1 MRTNGDPVGLSGTII
16 RVNPSTGAGMPD
28 NWFGPS
34 PDLNKRRVI
43 AYGLRNPFRF
53 TFRPGTS
60 ELWIGDVGALSWEE
74 FNRVVNPKQAPRNFG
89 WPCYEGP
96 NKNVQFDSLEL
107 TLCENL
113 YADGTAHGPYY
124 AYPRGSRVVPGD
136 PCPDGQIPGAVI
148 SGAAF
153 YPTTGGPFP
162 AAYRRALFFSDYG
175 RKCIWAMR
183 AGADGL
189 PDATQIETFA
199 SGLAGPVDLK
209 IGPDGGLYYVGF
221 DDGEHPS
228 NNRWPACGRDG
239 RSDIGRGS
247 SHGRLRRFGIDRP
260 EGRRAR
266 VRLGPRRGRH
276 VRRLDRGRAV
286 PHVHPKRGR

>member
-1 MRTNGDPVGLSGTII
+1 M
-16 RVNPSTGAGMPD
+16 
-28 NWFGPS
+28 
-34 PDLNKRRVI
+34 
-43 AYGLRNPFRF
+43 
-53 TFRPGTS
+53 
-60 ELWIGDVGALSWEE
+60 SWEE
-74 FNRVVNPKQAPRNFG
+74 FNRVVNPKGAPRNFG

-96 NKNVQFDSLEL
+96 NKNVQFDSLDL

-136 PCPDGQIPGAVI
+136 PCPDGPIPGAVI

-209 IGPDGGLYYVGF
+209 IGPDGGLYYAGF
-221 DDGEHPS
+221 DDGKIHRITVGPRAVATADPTS
-228 NNRWPACGRDG
+228 GPAPLTVDFDG
-239 RSDIGRGS
+239 SASTDPKGGS
-247 SHGRLRRFGIDRP
+247 LG
-260 EGRRAR
+260 
-266 VRLGPRRGRH
+266 VRLGPRRRRS
-276 VRRLDRGRAV
+276 VRRLDRWSRRPTHTPTTGSLTPV
-286 PHVHPKRGR
+286 SG